1 MKKQFIAF
9 ALLGALLSPAS
20 AQTSVTDAWVRGTVP
35 AQKATGA
42 FMRIVSQNGARL
54 IQADSSVAD
63 VVEIHEMAMEGNVMK
78 MRPVTGLDLPAG
90 KAVALEPGGYHIML
104 MGLKRP
110 LNEGE
115 LLPITLVIEGQDG
128 ARESMELNVPVRPL
142 TAAMPAMQ
150 HGAEHGKHR
159 H

>member
-63 VVEIHEMAMEGNVMK
+63 VVEIVPSG
-78 MRPVTGLDLPAG
+78 PGL
-90 KAVALEPGGYHIML
+90 
-104 MGLKRP
+104 
-110 LNEGE
+110 
-115 LLPITLVIEGQDG
+115 LVILPRD
-128 ARESMELNVPVRPL
+128 ALR
-142 TAAMPAMQ
+142 AAMLAL
-150 HGAEHGKHR
+150 G
-159 H
+159 